1 MGKLNR
7 LMICIFLVST
17 ITISGLCQVKADV
30 VFQDDFHSGNFDKWM
45 IVGSPKVVTSPAA
58 NSNASAQ
65 FSLNTTNTL
74 SGGYPDER
82 MSYLQAP
89 YPSSNVSA
97 LEFFVLI
104 DTFPPNTPKWVS
116 ENGTIVVA
124 EICGP
129 YHGRTLGETTVLV
142 DLVVM
147 PKEDGS
153 FVWAFFYPDSNGIQ
167 TKYISSPQANTWY
180 KFNISVFNHTINL
193 SINDS
198 LAFKTT
204 DQFNWNPTVF
214 RIGNVLDYN
223 YSSGNVYIDDVIVSQ
238 SEPIPSPDA
247 SNIPSPSVPELSWL
261 AIIPLMVTLLSG
273 AVIRRNRRTT
283 KLHEGLQ

>member
-17 ITISGLCQVKADV
+17 IIIGSLSQVRADV
-30 VFQDDFHSGNFDKWM
+30 VFQDSFSGGDFSKWSV
-45 IVGSPKVVTSPAA
+45 VGSPNIVTSPAVD
-58 NSNASAQ
+58 SNASAQ
-65 FSLNTTNTL
+65 FSLNSTNTL

-97 LEFFVLI
+97 LEFYVLI
-104 DTFPPNTPKWVS
+104 DTLPSITPKWVS
-116 ENGTIVVA
+116 ESGTIVVA

-129 YHGRTLGETTVLV
+129 YNGRTLGESTVLV
-142 DLVVM
+142 DLAVM

-153 FVWAFFYPDSNGIQ
+153 FVWALFYPDSNGIQ

-180 KFNISVFNHTINL
+180 KFNISVSNHTINL
-193 SINDS
+193 SVNDS
-198 LAFKTT
+198 SAFKTT
-204 DQFNWNPTVF
+204 DKFNWNPTVF

-238 SEPIPSPDA
+238 SEPTPSPDA

-261 AIIPLMVTLLSG
+261 AIIPLMVALLSV
-273 AVIRRNRRTT
+273 AVIRRNRRTI
-283 KLHEGLQ
+283 KSLEGLK